1 MSDRGKIY
9 TDNIGTF
16 SVGYMQIFV
25 PDTPESTIEG
35 RNYYL
40 TVSDNNVNIIC
51 SSGQTI
57 NSQMKTTDDIVSTQH
72 VIYKKGSY
80 SHSLRLD
87 NPNGEYIG
95 TNYGSGDGKAAV
107 GDIIRLG
114 ATCGMNTSN
123 DYDIYT
129 ANKFVKFDG
138 NAFEPVYYDNGNK
151 YNYTGQGNT
160 EFKVWYVTKK
170 DGTNWTSQ

>member
-1 MSDRGKIY
+1 MSSREKIY

-57 NSQMKTTDDIVSTQH
+57 NSQMKTTDDIVST
-72 VIYKKGSY
+72 
-80 SHSLRLD
+80 
-87 NPNGEYIG
+87 
-95 TNYGSGDGKAAV
+95 
-107 GDIIRLG
+107 
-114 ATCGMNTSN
+114 
-123 DYDIYT
+123 
-129 ANKFVKFDG
+129 
-138 NAFEPVYYDNGNK
+138 
-151 YNYTGQGNT
+151 
-160 EFKVWYVTKK
+160 
-170 DGTNWTSQ
+170 